1 VSAGRSGG
9 QSTGGVSGFVSAGGL
24 TLGCLGNDLAW
35 ASVWL
40 EVDLLTY
47 ASSAVAT
54 IEGSVPLANWQ
65 RDLHGRTAGIFARVG
80 IL

>member
-1 VSAGRSGG
+1 MASPLEGFLVSSSAG
-9 QSTGGVSGFVSAGGL
+9 AGG
-24 TLGCLGNDLAW
+24 TRLGWLDND
-35 ASVWL
+35 SVWL
-40 EVDLLTY
+40 EVELLTC

-65 RDLHGRTAGIFARVG
+65 KDLHGSTAGIFARVG